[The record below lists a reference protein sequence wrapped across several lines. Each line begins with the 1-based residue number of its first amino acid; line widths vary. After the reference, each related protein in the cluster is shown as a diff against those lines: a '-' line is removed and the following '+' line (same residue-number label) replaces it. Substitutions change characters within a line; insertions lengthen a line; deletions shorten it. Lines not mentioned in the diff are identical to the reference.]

1 MAVSSDAPTG
11 EPAPGPPAAGDR
23 RRRSVWCRLGLLAA
37 RRHRLVLA
45 VWLVLVAGSAVLVPG
60 LVERSAAPA
69 IRVEGSGSADAAR
82 LLQQGFPQL
91 GGEQML
97 MVFASATLTDADG
110 PYQRALHDAT
120 RAVAARPLVGGVRLL
135 PAVPG
140 QDRRRVYALLGVN
153 GDQRAR
159 QEALPSLLRAA
170 GDAADRASGGR
181 VEVHV
186 VAEGALLTLIK
197 RTDLADLQRAEL
209 LAVPLSLLALAAG
222 LGAIGAAAAVLAVAG
237 AVTVTCLGLLGVA
250 SLLGVTVNTFMLA
263 VAATVGLGLGLDYAL
278 LILLRYRQSRAAGH
292 DRHEAAGAA
301 VSTAGRTA
309 IWCALGVALTSA
321 ALLVVRTPMIRTMA
335 VAVCVAAV
343 VAAAV
348 AVTLPPALLVA
359 ADRWLLRRRA
369 ADRWFLRRRA
379 ADRWLLRRRAADRWL
394 LRRRA
399 DRQSLRRRAAA
410 PAGGDG
416 WARWARH
423 LMRHPVAYTLACS
436 GALLLA
442 AAPLTG
448 ARLGF
453 DLDRPALAG
462 TDFAR
467 GLAHMEADGIASA
480 VAVVLPH
487 PAGTPPV
494 AASALVAALKDD
506 PRVSLTASVDNGH
519 DLTVVIVF
527 TRTSLDDPATTE
539 LARQITGRLAPA
551 TLPPGQQVYV
561 TGPTMIFSDLMDE
574 TAAQLGTVIP
584 LVLGCSLVFLLVTF
598 RSVVLPVKAVVMNLL
613 AVLAAFGLLTLA
625 TRHLPGLVGAEVN
638 TLVPLLAFTL
648 VFGLSIDYEIFLIHR
663 VAEHYQVHGDNTAA
677 VADGL
682 THTARPITVAAACM
696 VATFAALLTAD
707 SRHLVQLGL
716 TVAVAIVLDATLIR
730 LVLVPALMRLFG
742 DRNWWLPFARHSSS

>member
-1 MAVSSDAPTG
+1 MAVSSHASAG
-11 EPAPGPPAAGDR
+11 ESAAER
-23 RRRSVWCRLGLLAA
+23 RERRSLWWRLGVLAA
-37 RRHRLVLA
+37 RRSRVILA
-45 VWLVLVAGSAVLVPG
+45 AWLALVAGSAVLVPG

-69 IRVEGSGSADAAR
+69 VRVEGSGSADAAR

-170 GDAADRASGGR
+170 GDAAGRASGGR

-186 VAEGALLTLIK
+186 VAEGALLTVVK
-197 RTDLADLQRAEL
+197 QADLADLRRAEL

-222 LGAIGAAAAVLAVAG
+222 LGAIGAAVAVLAVAG
-237 AVTVTCLGLLGVA
+237 AVTVTCLGLLGAA

-278 LILLRYRQSRAAGH
+278 LILLRYRRSRAAGH
-292 DRHEAAGAA
+292 DRHDAAGAA
-301 VSTAGRTA
+301 VATAGRTA
-309 IWCALGVALTSA
+309 AWCALGVALTSA

-335 VAVCVAAV
+335 VAVSVTAVVAAV
-343 VAAAV
+343 VA
-348 AVTLPPALLVA
+348 VTLLPALLVA
-359 ADRWLLRRRA
+359 ADRWL
-369 ADRWFLRRRA
+369 
-379 ADRWLLRRRAADRWL
+379 
-394 LRRRA
+394 
-399 DRQSLRRRAAA
+399 LRRRAAA

-448 ARLGF
+448 VRLGF

-462 TDFAR
+462 SDFAR
-467 GLAHMEADGIASA
+467 GLAHMEADGIASGL
-480 VAVVLPH
+480 AVVLPH

-494 AASALVAALKDD
+494 DAFALVAALKDD
-506 PRVSLTASVDNGH
+506 ARVSLAASLDNGR
-519 DLTVVIVF
+519 DLTVVTVF

-551 TLPPGQQVYV
+551 TLPSGQRVYV
-561 TGPTMIFSDLMDE
+561 TGPTVIFADLMDE

-625 TRHLPGLVGAEVN
+625 TRHLPGLVGAEVD

-663 VAEHYQVHGDNTAA
+663 VAEHYQAHGDNTAA

-716 TVAVAIVLDATLIR
+716 TVAVAIVIDATIVR

-742 DRNWWLPFARHSSS
+742 DRNWWLPFARHSSR